1 MTDANDEYRLIKDVV
16 VEALL
21 RPGNGIFDPRPSQF
35 AELAERVR
43 RILCERDG
51 RPAPGG
57 PQYGERLSHAH
68 AEFVR
73 EAFWDLFRSGVINLG
88 MDESND
94 HYPFFKLSRS
104 GRRMLEEGQPR
115 VHDAA
120 SYVRLVEAASPDV
133 DLLVMTYLAEAATAF
148 YSGCLLACAVMLGV
162 AAEAEFERIV
172 SLAVAHPGHGPAFGA
187 VLKQRMI
194 LPRMREFRK
203 QMDML
208 SPVLP
213 RGVREQLD
221 TTYGGIQNLLR
232 VSRNEAGHPT
242 GAPVDRDF
250 AFAQLVLFIPFARQA
265 AATRT
270 FFSA

>member
-1 MTDANDEYRLIKDVV
+1 MTDANEEYRLIRDVV

-35 AELAERVR
+35 AELAERVC
-43 RILCERDG
+43 RILFERDG
-51 RPAPGG
+51 RPPPGG
-57 PQYGERLSHAH
+57 PQYGEGLKAIH
-68 AEFVR
+68 AEYVR
-73 EAFWDLFRSGVINLG
+73 EAFWDLFRSGMINPG

-94 HYPFFKLSRS
+94 RYPFFKLSRS
-104 GRRMLEEGQPR
+104 GRRMLEDGQPR

-133 DLLVMTYLAEAATAF
+133 DPLVVTYLAEAATAF
-148 YSGCLLACAVMLGV
+148 YADCLLACAVMLGV
-162 AAEAEFERIV
+162 AAEAEFEGIV
-172 SLAVAHPGHGPAFGA
+172 ALAAVHPVHGPAFAA

-203 QMDML
+203 QMDSL
-208 SPVLP
+208 GPALP

-265 AATRT
+265 AATRA
-270 FFSA
+270 FFTA